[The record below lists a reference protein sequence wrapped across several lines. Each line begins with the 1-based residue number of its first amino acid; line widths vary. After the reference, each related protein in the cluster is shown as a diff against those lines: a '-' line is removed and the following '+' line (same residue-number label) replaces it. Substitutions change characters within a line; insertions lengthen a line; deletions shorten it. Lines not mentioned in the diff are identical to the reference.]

1 MNIRLQS
8 ESFAGVIIF
17 IFLNGIYN
25 YIYIYFFKLTLA
37 GRIGFVLQSQVL
49 LLFVPCLRTSVG
61 GIQRH

>member
-25 YIYIYFFKLTLA
+25 IYYFFKLTLA